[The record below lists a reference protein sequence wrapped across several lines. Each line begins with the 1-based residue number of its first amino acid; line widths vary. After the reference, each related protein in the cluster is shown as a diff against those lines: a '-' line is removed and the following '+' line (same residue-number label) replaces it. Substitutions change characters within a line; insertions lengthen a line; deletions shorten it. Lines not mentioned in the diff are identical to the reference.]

1 MKKHKLLLYLGLTF
15 ALSWAYGF
23 GYFALGGSLTAVSF
37 LPVVSIYM
45 FIPAITAVL
54 LQKLLYKAPLSDIGL
69 RWRWNRWLPI
79 AAVVPFVFLLLTI
92 AIGGLLPG
100 VRWATVAEIAG
111 VLLTAVPPEQAATL
125 QSLGILLPLILLGGG
140 LLSAIIA
147 AFTINGLFALGEELG
162 WRGLVYEELI
172 HLGFWRSSLIIGT
185 IWGLWH
191 LPIIANGYNY
201 PQHPTAG
208 IFMMT
213 LFTIGLT
220 PLHLFVREKA
230 GTVLAPGIWWNKF
243 SGDGR
248 NINQITPQDETD
260 MGGGATFYDTL
271 VMVEAVATAKLD
283 ASLNADIDPQ
293 ASPEREKEA
302 IYG

>member
-1 MKKHKLLLYLGLTF
+1 MNKKLYLYLGLTF

-37 LPVVSIYM
+37 LPFVSSYM

-54 LQKLLYKAPLSDIGL
+54 LQKLVYKAPLSDIGL

-79 AAVVPFVFLLLTI
+79 AAVIPFLFLLLTI

-100 VRWATVAEIAG
+100 MRWATVDEIAG

-125 QSLGILLPLILLGGG
+125 QALGFLLPLILLGGG
-140 LLSAIIA
+140 FVSAIIA

-162 WRGLVYEELI
+162 WRGLLYEELI
-172 HLGFWRSSLIIGT
+172 HVGFWRSSLVIG
-185 IWGLWH
+185 ILWGLWH

-208 IFMMT
+208 IFMMM

-230 GTVLAPGIWWNKF
+230 GTVLAAAVMHGSVNALGGLGVLYTRGGSDLTNGI
-243 SGDGR
+243 
-248 NINQITPQDETD
+248 T
-260 MGGGATFYDTL
+260 GAAGLLALILLNLALWFYRQRQPALQPAPVT
-271 VMVEAVATAKLD
+271 V
-283 ASLNADIDPQ
+283 
-293 ASPEREKEA
+293 
-302 IYG
+302 

>member
-1 MKKHKLLLYLGLTF
+1 MNKKLFLYLGLTF
-15 ALSWAYGF
+15 ALSWVYGF

-54 LQKLLYKAPLSDIGL
+54 LQKLVYKAPLTDIGL

-79 AAVVPFVFLLLTI
+79 AAVIPFLFLLLTI

-100 VRWATVAEIAG
+100 VRWATVDEITG

-140 LLSAIIA
+140 FLSALIA
-147 AFTINGLFALGEELG
+147 AFTINGFFALGEELG
-162 WRGLVYEELI
+162 WRGFVYAELQY
-172 HLGFWRSSLIIGT
+172 LGFWRSSLIIG
-185 IWGLWH
+185 IVWGLWH

-230 GTVLAPGIWWNKF
+230 GTVLAPAIMHGSVNALGGLALLYTSGGNDLTVGITGAAGLLALLLLNLTLWF
-243 SGDGR
+243 YR
-248 NINQITPQDETD
+248 QRQPAPQPLPTA
-260 MGGGATFYDTL
+260 ATFGE
-271 VMVEAVATAKLD
+271 VG
-283 ASLNADIDPQ
+283 SG
-293 ASPEREKEA
+293 R
-302 IYG
+302 